1 MTEQKRVA
9 VYSRISTD
17 EAHQPWSL
25 GAQDERLEAYCQS
38 QGWSIVA
45 SYTDQG
51 SGATLERPQLK
62 RAIADARAGR
72 FDVLLVVRVDRL
84 SRNVGQL
91 AQLAELLEEAGVVLI
106 SATEPFDTSTPP
118 GRMLFQMLGSFAEFE
133 RAMIVDRVR
142 AGLERRARSG
152 RWTSGRIPYGY
163 RREKETKQLEPDPL
177 TAPVVAEIFRLYAEE
192 KLGTKTIAQRL
203 NAVGERTQRTRR
215 WTAHSVAFILRNPAY
230 LGLVPH
236 RQELYEGIHPAL
248 IDRPLFDSAQRLLSE
263 RGEAPRLRRG
273 NGSDYLLSGL
283 IRCKHCG
290 SAYIGMSANG
300 NGGRYEY
307 YACQGRSRQ
316 GRSFCD
322 NDHLPRRALEAAVT
336 GQLLVLLAETELF
349 EEAWTKAQDKRE
361 QAQASVSEELERVR
375 ALLARAEERRRR
387 YFESFEDGTLDA
399 ALCQQRLS
407 ELENEQAE
415 LQGRETGLA
424 ADLDE
429 ESKTAFPV
437 RALEQSRTELEH
449 ADEGDNP
456 AKTKALLRL
465 LIAEIAIF
473 NREEIQPTYR
483 LPLELEKGP
492 VRAMAGKVEP
502 TGLEPVTSRVPLWRS
517 PN

>member
-1 MTEQKRVA
+1 VTEQQRA
-9 VYSRISTD
+9 ALYLRISTD

-25 GAQDERLEAYCQS
+25 GAQQERLEAYCTS
-38 QGWSIVA
+38 QGWTIVG

-51 SGATLERPQLK
+51 SGATLERPELK
-62 RAIADARAGR
+62 RALADARLGR

-91 AQLAELLEEAGVVLI
+91 AQLAELLEEAEVVLA

-163 RREKETKQLEPDPL
+163 RREEKTKQLEPDPL
-177 TAPVVAEIFRLYAEE
+177 AAPVVAEIFRLYAEE
-192 KLGTKTIAQRL
+192 KLGTKTISQHL
-203 NAVGERTQRTRR
+203 NAAGERTQRARR

-236 RQELYEGIHPAL
+236 REELYEGMHPAL
-248 IDRPLFDSAQRLLSE
+248 IERPLFDSAQRLLTE

-283 IRCKHCG
+283 IRCKQCR

-316 GRSFCD
+316 GRDFCD

-336 GQLLVLLAETELF
+336 GQLLQLLAQTDLF
-349 EEAWTKAQDKRE
+349 EEAWTTAQDERVE
-361 QAQASVSEELERVR
+361 AEVSLSDELERVR
-375 ALLARAEERRRR
+375 ALLAKVEERQRR

-407 ELENEQAE
+407 ELEAERAE
-415 LQGRETGLA
+415 LNGRETELA
-424 ADLDE
+424 VNVEAASATE
-429 ESKTAFPV
+429 FPV
-437 RALEQSRTELEH
+437 RALEHSRAELER
-449 ADEGDNP
+449 ADGSDNP

-465 LIAEIAIF
+465 LIAEIAVSS
-473 NREEIQPTYR
+473 REQIQPTYR
-483 LPLELEKGP
+483 LPLELEEEP
-492 VRAMAGKVEP
+492 VRAMAGKVGG
-502 TGLEPVTSRVPLWRS
+502 TGLEPVTPSLSSWCS